1 MGTGALRLFDLAL
14 ATRLLSL
21 DRAGLAAWLDAELPG
36 LKATTRRGAAALV
49 EELLRTL
56 PPAMAAAL
64 PPLEEFVRHWDD
76 LAAALAAAGS
86 ADEARDAAEAIAEKA
101 AFGEEKIELDGRGG
115 LDAVFHGQAPAGAV
129 SSLAL
134 FPGSGVERYLLLGT
148 AHLDRLLEA
157 LRHQHRPEGPRA
169 PGGPAMSDAQVRL
182 LARFRDRC
190 AAQPGLRVAYLYE
203 L

>member
-14 ATRLLSL
+14 ATRLLAL
-21 DRAGLAAWLDAELPG
+21 DQAGLAAWLDAELPA

-49 EELLRTL
+49 EELSRTL
-56 PPAMAAAL
+56 SPVMAAAL
-64 PPLEEFVRHWDD
+64 PPLEAFEQHWDD
-76 LAAALAAAGS
+76 LAAALSLATGAVEVR
-86 ADEARDAAEAIAEKA
+86 EAVEAIAEKA
-101 AFGEEKIELDGRGG
+101 AFGEEKIELDGRAG

-129 SSLAL
+129 SSLL
-134 FPGSGVERYLLLGT
+134 VFPHAGLERYLLLGP

-157 LRHQHRPEGPRA
+157 LRHRQAA
-169 PGGPAMSDAQVRL
+169 PGGAGGPAMTDAQVRL

-190 AAQPGLRVAYLYE
+190 AADPGLRVAYLYE